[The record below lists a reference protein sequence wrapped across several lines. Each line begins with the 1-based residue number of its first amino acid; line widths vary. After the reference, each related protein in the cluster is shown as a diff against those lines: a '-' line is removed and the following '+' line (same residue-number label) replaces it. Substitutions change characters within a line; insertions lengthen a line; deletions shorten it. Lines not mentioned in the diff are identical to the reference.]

1 MALGKDIILLEGWS
15 QNPLKEIKL
24 ELSFV
29 GSVAGN
35 QKKKGVKDIPGRRE
49 RICNDGGHAIAC
61 YL

>member
-1 MALGKDIILLEGWS
+1 MERTSYCWKDGHKILSE
-15 QNPLKEIKL
+15 EIKL

-49 RICNDGGHAIAC
+49 RIYNDGGHEIAC